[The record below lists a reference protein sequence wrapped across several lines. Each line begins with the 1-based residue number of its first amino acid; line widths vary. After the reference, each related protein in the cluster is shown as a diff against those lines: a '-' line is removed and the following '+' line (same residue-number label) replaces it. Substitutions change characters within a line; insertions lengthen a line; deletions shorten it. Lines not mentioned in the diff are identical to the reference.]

1 MSATN
6 HLQSQKSLQSCP
18 HVISP
23 WELDIGLLKL
33 LKLISLLIGPRF
45 LLFLFNKGGLLVFL
59 VHKGAPLMLLRGNL
73 IFIHRQLLYVSAPQI
88 LNSDLPIG
96 LRPLALLEGGSHLQE
111 APPHSL
117 AENRDTFPAIHG
129 QSGDGCSFLQTGKDL
144 AKENEK
150 NSLRFGPAPSRRRPQ
165 RLRDQRPEAR
175 TSSTSSF
182 RDSRYYGRARNPA
195 KQHERSITAPTERNI
210 LPITGQ

>member
-1 MSATN
+1 MPVLGPTATEN
-6 HLQSQKSLQSCP
+6 
-18 HVISP
+18 
-23 WELDIGLLKL
+23 
-33 LKLISLLIGPRF
+33 
-45 LLFLFNKGGLLVFL
+45 
-59 VHKGAPLMLLRGNL
+59 
-73 IFIHRQLLYVSAPQI
+73 SAPQI

-195 KQHERSITAPTERNI
+195 KQHEADLTEDVHLLKDTSHVAG
-210 LPITGQ
+210 LPASLCDRL